1 MPEEP
6 EPDLL
11 DSLIERA
18 QEGTAEHLERRMRE
32 SDSIKRQEEQ
42 ASQRRLEHMWAVEHE
57 RQRSLEDARD
67 EQKRQEQMLMR
78 FALVGAAIV
87 ILVIIVLTLILGLAS
102 G

>member
-67 EQKRQEQMLMR
+67 EQRRQEQMLMR

>member
-18 QEGTAEHLERRMRE
+18 QEGTAEHLDRRMRE

-42 ASQRRLEHMWAVEHE
+42 ASQRRLEHMWVVEHE

-87 ILVIIVLTLILGLAS
+87 ILVIIVLTLILGLA
-102 G
+102 GG